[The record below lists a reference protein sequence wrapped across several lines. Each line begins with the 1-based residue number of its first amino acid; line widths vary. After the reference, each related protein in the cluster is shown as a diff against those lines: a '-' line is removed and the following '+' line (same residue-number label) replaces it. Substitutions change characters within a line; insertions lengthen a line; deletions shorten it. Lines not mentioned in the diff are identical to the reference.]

1 MKEQL
6 NLSALTDRELLRYV
20 EGRKGLTPL
29 EQELLRRI
37 RADWEAKYPLPART
51 KRR

>member
-20 EGRKGLTPL
+20 EGRNGLTQL
-29 EQELLRRI
+29 EQELLQRI
-37 RADWEAKYPLPART
+37 RAEWETKYPMPART